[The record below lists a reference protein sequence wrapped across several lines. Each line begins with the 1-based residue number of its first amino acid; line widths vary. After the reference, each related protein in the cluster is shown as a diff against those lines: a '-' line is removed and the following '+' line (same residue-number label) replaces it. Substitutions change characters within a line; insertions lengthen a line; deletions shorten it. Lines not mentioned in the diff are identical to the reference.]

1 MTVIGSTI
9 RFFAGLVLSI
19 EIVRQFIIGNE
30 LSWLATVLAIL
41 YILLAVWFFI
51 EKDMRGLKSYIR
63 FAVALIMAVDVL
75 FNMALGKE
83 LSTLATGLSLVFLL
97 MSVLFV
103 LKKAGLI
110 PGP

>member
-19 EIVRQFIIGNE
+19 EIVRQFILGNE
-30 LSWLATVLAIL
+30 LSGLATVLAIL

-63 FAVALIMAVDVL
+63 FAVALAMAFDVL

-83 LSTLATGLSLVFLL
+83 LSALAAGLSLVFIA
-97 MSVLFV
+97 MTVLFF
-103 LKKAGLI
+103 LKKAGLV
-110 PGP
+110 PGI

>member
-19 EIVRQFIIGNE
+19 EIVRQFILGNE
-30 LSWLATVLAIL
+30 LSGLATVMAML
-41 YILLAVWFFI
+41 YVLLALWFFI
-51 EKDMRGLKSYIR
+51 EKDMRGIKSYIR
-63 FAVALIMAVDVL
+63 FAVALVMSIDVL
-75 FNMALGKE
+75 FNMASGKE
-83 LSTLATGLSLVFLL
+83 LSTLATGLSLVFIV
-97 MSVLFV
+97 MTALFF